1 MNPLKLILV
10 SPQRDLCQAWEK
22 HFKDLPDIEIS
33 HGFFE
38 KLEEFDCMVSA
49 ANSFGLMDGGVDLA
63 IVNFFGRQLEKR
75 VQQYILDNYLGEQPI
90 GTSFIV
96 ETGDAKHPF
105 LAHSPTMR
113 SPMTIEHT
121 DYPYLAMW
129 ATLLAI
135 RQHNLSGKSEI
146 KSVACPGL
154 GSGTGM
160 VPADEAAR
168 QMAAAYQNFLFPPTH
183 IDWRLA
189 DERQSQIGRGGD
201 MGYIFSSM
209 RKKLNKNKSS

>member
-90 GTSFIV
+90 GTSMIV
-96 ETGDAKHPF
+96 ETGHLKHPF
-105 LAHSPTMR
+105 VAHTPTMR
-113 SPMTIEHT
+113 LPMSISLT
-121 DYPYLAMW
+121 DNVYTAMW
-129 ATLLAI
+129 AMLLAVY
-135 RQHNLSGKSEI
+135 RHNQTEPI
-146 KSVACPGL
+146 KIQTIACPGL
-154 GSGTGM
+154 GSATGR
-160 VPADEAAR
+160 VPPDEAAR
-168 QMAAAYQNFLFPPTH
+168 QMALAYQHFLAPPARIH
-183 IDWRLA
+183 WRYA
-189 DERQSQIGRGGD
+189 NNRQTKIGRGGD
-201 MGYIFSSM
+201 LG
-209 RKKLNKNKSS
+209 R